1 MSPNNL
7 KRALIAVFVLITTV
21 ILLSSC
27 KKEVIYPSD
36 QLPQTHPTGIDTT
49 NVVNP
54 WGKFLVTDAIMY
66 VDDKQT
72 GQHFTYNHFSSTKD
86 TSSLRWGG
94 PLFDIE
100 VIIKNVTTYSF
111 WRPTPSGLGKFE
123 LNSDTTKFYCVQY
136 TGQYKTIIEDPNHG
150 QQNMGGSSRPYS
162 GQTVDLANGIVYME
176 IEEADDVDA
185 NGHPI
190 HYWTRLT
197 LKKIQAW

>member
-1 MSPNNL
+1 MKNL
-7 KRALIAVFVLITTV
+7 LFLG
-21 ILLSSC
+21 LLVVTLMSSC

-36 QLPQTHPTGIDTT
+36 QLPQTIPTGTDTT

-54 WGKFLVTDAIMY
+54 WGKFLVTEAIMY

-111 WRPTPSGLGKFE
+111 WKPTPSGLGKFE
-123 LNSDTTKFYCVQY
+123 LNSDTTKFIVYSILVSINQLL
-136 TGQYKTIIEDPNHG
+136 KTLIMVNKTWVG
-150 QQNMGGSSRPYS
+150 QQ
-162 GQTVDLANGIVYME
+162 DLIV
-176 IEEADDVDA
+176 V
-185 NGHPI
+185 
-190 HYWTRLT
+190 
-197 LKKIQAW
+197 KQ